1 MRSLPEWIGKS
12 DDQTPPPRVRLRVFE
27 AKGGKCHR
35 CTRKI
40 RPGESWTCEHI
51 VALCNGGAN
60 RESNL
65 DVTCKWCLPFKN
77 AQDVSEKSK
86 VYRVKKRHN
95 GLRKKSRFGCARSSK
110 WKRKISGEV
119 VPRE

>member
-1 MRSLPEWIGKS
+1 MRSVPEWIGKT
-12 DDQTPPPRVRLRVFE
+12 DDTPVPPRVRIRVFE
-27 AKGGKCHR
+27 AKGGCCHS
-35 CTRKI
+35 CGRKI

-51 VALCNGGAN
+51 VALINGGQN

-65 DVTCKWCLPFKN
+65 GLTCDWCLPLKN

-86 VYRVKKRHN
+86 VYRVKKRHR

-110 WKRKISGEV
+110 WKKKISGEV
-119 VPRE
+119 VPR